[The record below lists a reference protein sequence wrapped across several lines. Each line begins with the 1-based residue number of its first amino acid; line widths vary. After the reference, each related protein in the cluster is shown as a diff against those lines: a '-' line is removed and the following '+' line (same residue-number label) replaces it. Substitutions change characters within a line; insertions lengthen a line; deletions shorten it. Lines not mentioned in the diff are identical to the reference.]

1 MPDEPPELSEKLQRA
16 AETLLATAERFY
28 QLARRTTDR
37 QAIETLLR
45 LAEGCEERADELRDR
60 DEA

>member
-1 MPDEPPELSEKLQRA
+1 MSDEPPELSEKLQRA
-16 AETLLATAERFY
+16 GDTLLATAERFY

-37 QAIETLLR
+37 QTIEMLLR

-60 DEA
+60 GEG